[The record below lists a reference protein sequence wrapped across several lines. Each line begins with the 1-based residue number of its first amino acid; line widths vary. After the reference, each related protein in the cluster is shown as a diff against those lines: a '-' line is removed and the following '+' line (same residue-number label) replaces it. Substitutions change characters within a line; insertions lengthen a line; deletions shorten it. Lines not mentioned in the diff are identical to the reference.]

1 MATII
6 SIVNQK
12 GGVGKTTTA
21 ISLSKALSELNARV
35 LLIDSDPQANAS
47 SGLNMKN
54 PLTFYDLLWNESR
67 NCWDF
72 VQNSP
77 WLGLDIISADQK
89 LSGLELEWAD
99 RENNAFVL
107 KDKIKPFQEKYDY
120 IFIDCPPSLG
130 LLTVNALVASQYFI
144 VPLQCEYYALE
155 GLSLLLNTAC
165 SIKENL
171 NPYLCL
177 QGILLTM
184 FDTRNSLSHK
194 VMEQVQLH
202 FQERVFKTIIPRN
215 VRLSE
220 APSHGLPI
228 SLYDSKSAGTVA
240 YKNLALE
247 LEEKM
252 SFKRKENVLSP
263 S

>member
-1 MATII
+1 MAFVF

-47 SGLNMKN
+47 SGLNIQNSM
-54 PLTFYDLLWNESR
+54 TFYDLLWNE
-67 NCWDF
+67 NENPQKF
-72 VQNSP
+72 VQKSP
-77 WLGLDIISADQK
+77 WKNLDIITADQK
-89 LSGLELEWAD
+89 LSGLELEWAGK
-99 RENNAFVL
+99 EQNSFIL
-107 KDKIKPFQEKYDY
+107 KNKIAAYLDDYDY

-130 LLTVNALVASQYFI
+130 LLTVNALTAVQYFI

-171 NPYLCL
+171 NPDLCL
-177 QGILLTM
+177 KGILLTM
-184 FDTRNSLSHK
+184 FDIRNSLSHK
-194 VMEQVQLH
+194 VVEQVRLH
-202 FQERVFKTIIPRN
+202 FQERVFKTLIPRN

-228 SLYDSKSAGTVA
+228 SLYDPKSAGALA
-240 YKNLALE
+240 YRNLALE

-252 SFKRKENVLSP
+252 NFQRRENRISP
-263 S
+263 